1 MENYGFPKHNE
12 FLKLHDFSRIECA
25 ILPTPIQDAPVL
37 AKEIGIKRLLIKR
50 DDNTGLAMGGNKARK
65 LEFLMAE
72 AVNLGADVVLA
83 CGGVQSNF
91 VRMTAAISKKLGM
104 ECIIFVPEA
113 EPECYEGNL
122 LLDVIFGATVRFLP
136 GIEWKHLEDEMD
148 AEVERLKASGWKPYL
163 IPVGGSTPL
172 GALGYVKAVEEAR
185 IQLHAL
191 GLLHLGVDMVTAMG
205 SGGTLA
211 GLLLGAHMYMPKTH
225 LTGISVVL
233 GEDYMRN
240 RITKIATQ
248 AAEMLDVSA
257 PDMSMMTLH
266 GGYVGEAYGIPTPEA
281 KAAILLTAQTEG
293 ILLDPVYT
301 GKAMAGLIDL
311 ARKGE
316 IGSDRPVLFWHTG
329 GAPALFANA
338 PLFQQEIDRMRN

>member
-1 MENYGFPKHNE
+1 M
-12 FLKLHDFSRIECA
+12 KLSEYPRISCA

-113 EPECYEGNL
+113 EPDCYEGNL
-122 LLDVIFGATVRFLP
+122 LLDVIFGAKVRFLP
-136 GIEWKHLEDEMD
+136 GIEWKHLEEEMD
-148 AEVERLKASGWKPYL
+148 SECGRLKASGRKPYL

-172 GALGYVKAVEEAR
+172 GALGYVKAIEEAKA
-185 IQLHAL
+185 QLDAM
-191 GLLHLGVDMVTAMG
+191 GMGSIDMVTAMG

-211 GLLLGAHMYMPKTH
+211 GLLLGVHMYMPETH

-240 RITKIATQ
+240 RIMKIATQ

-257 PDMSMMTLH
+257 PDMSMMKLY
-266 GGYVGEAYGIPTPEA
+266 GGYVGKAYGIPTPEA

-329 GAPALFANA
+329 GAPALFAHA
-338 PLFQQEIDRMRN
+338 PLFREEIDRTQG

>member
-1 MENYGFPKHNE
+1 MENYGFPKHNK
-12 FLKLHDFSRIECA
+12 FYKLHDFSRISCA

-113 EPECYEGNL
+113 EPDCYEGNL
-122 LLDVIFGATVRFLP
+122 LLDVIFGAKVRFLP

-148 AEVERLKASGWKPYL
+148 AEFGRLKASGRKPYL

-172 GALGYVKAVEEAR
+172 GALGYVGAVEEAKA
-185 IQLHAL
+185 QLDAMDVS
-191 GLLHLGVDMVTAMG
+191 GVDMVTAMG

-211 GLLLGAHMYMPKTH
+211 GLLLGAHMYMPDTH

-233 GEDYMRN
+233 GEDCMRN
-240 RITKIATQ
+240 RIMKIATQ
-248 AAEMLDVSA
+248 AAEMLDVSV
-257 PDMSMMTLH
+257 PDMSMMTLC

-329 GAPALFANA
+329 GATALFAHA
-338 PLFQQEIDRMRN
+338 PLFREEIDHMRG